1 MPLGKRKR
9 VIIGRKRT
17 AEQRNDATSALE
29 RAAAMEEEESRIL
42 NANHPISARSQQ
54 RADKLEEDFLD
65 DNRNAPSR
73 DLASTVLRDMAVVL
87 RVSGVSKGLKGE
99 YSKAL
104 REIACRTR
112 ANVTTMLTRLNT
124 DVNTLR
130 ETIAQ
135 ISPTQPPQSKKRRED
150 PIPYKTTTGPI
161 SGTSKVV
168 TSEVVSTKTTFK
180 KPTNKAASEISTNAI
195 SSVHFKYLDELF
207 HSWCTGKSS
216 GEPRTRNQP
225 RSSQATTGTDKESSK
240 SKPVTASEHPRSA
253 TAIAGTSKESPGV
266 ETWATVAGR
275 KTKNSNKTVGQGS
288 RTTSG
293 KKAPEQPKPKTTKRK
308 TPNSAAVSITCENGQ
323 YQEILKM
330 AKDRIDLKKLGIDS
344 LRPKRGITGSIIY
357 EIKGDNHNEKAK
369 VLAKELSTALASVQQ
384 VRIACPQKTADIRIR
399 DLDDYTRKDDVIN
412 AVLTSFETCRQED
425 LKLGE
430 IRRSYNGLYTT
441 VLKCP
446 VAVAN
451 QLIEKKRIQIGWVS
465 ARIEALPARPLQ
477 CFRCL
482 QKGHV
487 RENCNSP
494 IDRSNSCFRC
504 GETNHTAVTCKNLPK
519 CLICEEL
526 KKPFRHKMGGPA
538 CNAKTNRRQPRTQPA
553 SNTNRQ
559 DDGNPP
565 QLSKE
570 VMEVETQEVPEA
582 PKLAPEITQD
592 LLLHTLAECGGGIA
606 LISEPFNIPDK
617 HPNWMSDPAG
627 SVAIFWLGNDNA
639 CNPITS
645 GTGWTAAKWR
655 NIIVMATYL
664 PPSINL
670 EDMET
675 SLEEISDFI
684 KRTPATPILLGG
696 DFNAKSPEWGCK
708 FWDQKGRLLAD
719 WASGLGLLL
728 VNRGDVNTCVAWR
741 GESTVDITWANY
753 SAVKHVCNWRVWEE
767 LETLENSDQKKW
779 ALRKLNMDLLMTAL
793 ESATWPEDIP
803 ADEPEDEAKKLTRIL
818 TDACNMAM
826 PLCSNTRVK
835 GAYWWNESIAS
846 LRKQAVIKQRAF
858 TRCRR
863 RRRSTQE
870 EVDQAYEDYREARRN
885 LRIAITAA
893 KTAAWAELME
903 TIDSDPW
910 GRPYKIISGQYR
922 RRGPPATE
930 MLESQQITEIV
941 TTLFPRDTSQAV
953 IPTPLEDIDSGEEEE
968 QEDPTVTE
976 EEITRAIKG
985 IKANKAPGPDNVP
998 GKIITLAADILLPRL
1013 CRVFTRLLREGV
1025 FPREWKRA
1033 SLVLIPKPGKPLD
1046 NASSFRPI
1054 CLIDE
1059 LGKLMERII
1068 NCRLTE
1074 WVESTGR
1081 GLSVNQFGFRKGHS
1095 TIDAI
1100 QAVKK
1105 YVHKSNEK
1113 GETRGVP
1120 QGSVLGPT
1128 LWILTYDAVLQ
1139 APIPSGCNTICYAD
1153 DTLVLSTGLSWREA
1167 VVKSELAVHIVVET
1181 IKSLASTQS
1190 AGISRNTTLRTK
1202 TGG

>member
-1 MPLGKRKR
+1 
-9 VIIGRKRT
+9 
-17 AEQRNDATSALE
+17 
-29 RAAAMEEEESRIL
+29 
-42 NANHPISARSQQ
+42 
-54 RADKLEEDFLD
+54 
-65 DNRNAPSR
+65 
-73 DLASTVLRDMAVVL
+73 
-87 RVSGVSKGLKGE
+87 
-99 YSKAL
+99 
-104 REIACRTR
+104 
-112 ANVTTMLTRLNT
+112 MLTRLNT
-124 DVNTLR
+124 DGSTGQETMSLLNELHKAQEEIKNLKQEVNTLR

-180 KPTNKAASEISTNAI
+180 KPTNKAGGTLRYNEDREASEISTNAI

-225 RSSQATTGTDKESSK
+225 RSSQATTGTNKESSK

-369 VLAKELSTALASVQQ
+369 

-538 CNAKTNRRQPRTQPA
+538 CNAKTNRRQPRTQSA

-570 VMEVETQEVPEA
+570 VMERLVARRRPCTRNRNLMASTTLIQINTNHA
-582 PKLAPEITQD
+582 RRAQD

-696 DFNAKSPEWGCK
+696 DFNAKSPE
-708 FWDQKGRLLAD
+708 
-719 WASGLGLLL
+719 
-728 VNRGDVNTCVAWR
+728 
-741 GESTVDITWANY
+741 
-753 SAVKHVCNWRVWEE
+753 
-767 LETLENSDQKKW
+767 
-779 ALRKLNMDLLMTAL
+779 
-793 ESATWPEDIP
+793 
-803 ADEPEDEAKKLTRIL
+803 
-818 TDACNMAM
+818 
-826 PLCSNTRVK
+826 
-835 GAYWWNESIAS
+835 
-846 LRKQAVIKQRAF
+846 
-858 TRCRR
+858 
-863 RRRSTQE
+863 
-870 EVDQAYEDYREARRN
+870 
-885 LRIAITAA
+885 
-893 KTAAWAELME
+893 
-903 TIDSDPW
+903 
-910 GRPYKIISGQYR
+910 
-922 RRGPPATE
+922 
-930 MLESQQITEIV
+930 
-941 TTLFPRDTSQAV
+941 
-953 IPTPLEDIDSGEEEE
+953 
-968 QEDPTVTE
+968 
-976 EEITRAIKG
+976 
-985 IKANKAPGPDNVP
+985 
-998 GKIITLAADILLPRL
+998 
-1013 CRVFTRLLREGV
+1013 
-1025 FPREWKRA
+1025 
-1033 SLVLIPKPGKPLD
+1033 
-1046 NASSFRPI
+1046 
-1054 CLIDE
+1054 
-1059 LGKLMERII
+1059 
-1068 NCRLTE
+1068 
-1074 WVESTGR
+1074 
-1081 GLSVNQFGFRKGHS
+1081 
-1095 TIDAI
+1095 
-1100 QAVKK
+1100 
-1105 YVHKSNEK
+1105 
-1113 GETRGVP
+1113 
-1120 QGSVLGPT
+1120 
-1128 LWILTYDAVLQ
+1128 
-1139 APIPSGCNTICYAD
+1139 
-1153 DTLVLSTGLSWREA
+1153 
-1167 VVKSELAVHIVVET
+1167 
-1181 IKSLASTQS
+1181 
-1190 AGISRNTTLRTK
+1190 
-1202 TGG
+1202 

>member
-1 MPLGKRKR
+1 MNMDNEKEENLQLQGVRTPSSRQGRVASAPPCRYPTTGNLPPAAQGVDDNVSAKTSSSKKTAKSKDTGRSLLSRSMGENLSERGTPSQRTTSPASSYLSGGTGDLGSDYGGSIEGDDERMNMPLGKRKR

-124 DVNTLR
+124 DGSTGQETMSLLNELHKAQEEIKNLKQEVNTLR

-180 KPTNKAASEISTNAI
+180 KPTNKAGGTLRYNEDREASEISTNAI

-582 PKLAPEITQD
+582 PKLAPEI
-592 LLLHTLAECGGGIA
+592 
-606 LISEPFNIPDK
+606 
-617 HPNWMSDPAG
+617 
-627 SVAIFWLGNDNA
+627 
-639 CNPITS
+639 S
-645 GTGWTAAKWR
+645 G
-655 NIIVMATYL
+655 
-664 PPSINL
+664 
-670 EDMET
+670 
-675 SLEEISDFI
+675 
-684 KRTPATPILLGG
+684 
-696 DFNAKSPEWGCK
+696 
-708 FWDQKGRLLAD
+708 
-719 WASGLGLLL
+719 
-728 VNRGDVNTCVAWR
+728 
-741 GESTVDITWANY
+741 
-753 SAVKHVCNWRVWEE
+753 
-767 LETLENSDQKKW
+767 
-779 ALRKLNMDLLMTAL
+779 
-793 ESATWPEDIP
+793 
-803 ADEPEDEAKKLTRIL
+803 
-818 TDACNMAM
+818 
-826 PLCSNTRVK
+826 
-835 GAYWWNESIAS
+835 
-846 LRKQAVIKQRAF
+846 
-858 TRCRR
+858 
-863 RRRSTQE
+863 QE
-870 EVDQAYEDYREARRN
+870 EA
-885 LRIAITAA
+885 
-893 KTAAWAELME
+893 MH
-903 TIDSDPW
+903 
-910 GRPYKIISGQYR
+910 
-922 RRGPPATE
+922 TE
-930 MLESQQITEIV
+930 
-941 TTLFPRDTSQAV
+941 
-953 IPTPLEDIDSGEEEE
+953 
-968 QEDPTVTE
+968 
-976 EEITRAIKG
+976 
-985 IKANKAPGPDNVP
+985 
-998 GKIITLAADILLPRL
+998 
-1013 CRVFTRLLREGV
+1013 
-1025 FPREWKRA
+1025 
-1033 SLVLIPKPGKPLD
+1033 
-1046 NASSFRPI
+1046 
-1054 CLIDE
+1054 
-1059 LGKLMERII
+1059 
-1068 NCRLTE
+1068 
-1074 WVESTGR
+1074 
-1081 GLSVNQFGFRKGHS
+1081 
-1095 TIDAI
+1095 
-1100 QAVKK
+1100 
-1105 YVHKSNEK
+1105 
-1113 GETRGVP
+1113 
-1120 QGSVLGPT
+1120 
-1128 LWILTYDAVLQ
+1128 
-1139 APIPSGCNTICYAD
+1139 
-1153 DTLVLSTGLSWREA
+1153 
-1167 VVKSELAVHIVVET
+1167 
-1181 IKSLASTQS
+1181 
-1190 AGISRNTTLRTK
+1190 
-1202 TGG
+1202 

>member
-1 MPLGKRKR
+1 MNMDNEKEENLQLQGVRTPSSRQGEGSVPAPPLSLSNDGQSTSCSAGGVDDNVSAKTSSSKKTAKSKDTGRSLLSRSMGENLSERGTPSQRTTSPASSYLSGGTGDLGSDYGGSIEGDDERMNMPLGKRKR

-73 DLASTVLRDMAVVL
+73 DLAST
-87 RVSGVSKGLKGE
+87 
-99 YSKAL
+99 
-104 REIACRTR
+104 
-112 ANVTTMLTRLNT
+112 
-124 DVNTLR
+124 
-130 ETIAQ
+130 TIAQ

-180 KPTNKAASEISTNAI
+180 KPTNKAGGTLRYNEDREASEISTNAI

-582 PKLAPEITQD
+582 PKLAPEI
-592 LLLHTLAECGGGIA
+592 
-606 LISEPFNIPDK
+606 
-617 HPNWMSDPAG
+617 
-627 SVAIFWLGNDNA
+627 
-639 CNPITS
+639 S
-645 GTGWTAAKWR
+645 G
-655 NIIVMATYL
+655 
-664 PPSINL
+664 
-670 EDMET
+670 
-675 SLEEISDFI
+675 
-684 KRTPATPILLGG
+684 
-696 DFNAKSPEWGCK
+696 
-708 FWDQKGRLLAD
+708 
-719 WASGLGLLL
+719 
-728 VNRGDVNTCVAWR
+728 
-741 GESTVDITWANY
+741 
-753 SAVKHVCNWRVWEE
+753 
-767 LETLENSDQKKW
+767 
-779 ALRKLNMDLLMTAL
+779 
-793 ESATWPEDIP
+793 
-803 ADEPEDEAKKLTRIL
+803 
-818 TDACNMAM
+818 
-826 PLCSNTRVK
+826 
-835 GAYWWNESIAS
+835 
-846 LRKQAVIKQRAF
+846 
-858 TRCRR
+858 
-863 RRRSTQE
+863 QE
-870 EVDQAYEDYREARRN
+870 EA
-885 LRIAITAA
+885 
-893 KTAAWAELME
+893 MH
-903 TIDSDPW
+903 
-910 GRPYKIISGQYR
+910 
-922 RRGPPATE
+922 TE
-930 MLESQQITEIV
+930 
-941 TTLFPRDTSQAV
+941 
-953 IPTPLEDIDSGEEEE
+953 
-968 QEDPTVTE
+968 
-976 EEITRAIKG
+976 
-985 IKANKAPGPDNVP
+985 
-998 GKIITLAADILLPRL
+998 
-1013 CRVFTRLLREGV
+1013 
-1025 FPREWKRA
+1025 
-1033 SLVLIPKPGKPLD
+1033 
-1046 NASSFRPI
+1046 
-1054 CLIDE
+1054 
-1059 LGKLMERII
+1059 
-1068 NCRLTE
+1068 
-1074 WVESTGR
+1074 
-1081 GLSVNQFGFRKGHS
+1081 
-1095 TIDAI
+1095 
-1100 QAVKK
+1100 
-1105 YVHKSNEK
+1105 
-1113 GETRGVP
+1113 
-1120 QGSVLGPT
+1120 
-1128 LWILTYDAVLQ
+1128 
-1139 APIPSGCNTICYAD
+1139 
-1153 DTLVLSTGLSWREA
+1153 
-1167 VVKSELAVHIVVET
+1167 
-1181 IKSLASTQS
+1181 
-1190 AGISRNTTLRTK
+1190 
-1202 TGG
+1202 